1 MADVSTASV
10 DTARRL
16 ILASKVNGTPVF
28 NGKRERIGEVDDL
41 AIGKRDGKV
50 AFAILS
56 FGGFLGM
63 GETYHPIP
71 WSILSYNTDL
81 NGYVV
86 SLNKEQLRAA
96 PSYSKAELA
105 DVGNM
110 DEPLRDSLDSYYGP
124 LGATPI
130 W

>member
-71 WSILSYNTDL
+71 WSILNYNTDL

-86 SLNKEQLRAA
+86 ALNKEQLRGA

-105 DVGNM
+105 DVGSM
-110 DEPLRDSLDSYYGP
+110 DEPLRDSLDAYYGP